1 MSQKVKD
8 VDEYL
13 AAVPD
18 DARATLEKLR
28 TAIKAAAPEAT
39 EVISYQV
46 PTFKYQGRPLVSFGV
61 AKNHCALYVMS
72 PGVMEAH
79 EEELKTYDTAKGTIR
94 FPVGQPLPNTL
105 VQKLVRARIEEHQA
119 ARHK

>member
-13 AAVPD
+13 AAVTD
-18 DARATLEKLR
+18 DARDTLEKLR

-61 AKNHCALYVMS
+61 AKNHCAFYVMS
-72 PGVMEAH
+72 PSVMEAH
-79 EEELKTYDTAKGTIR
+79 EDELKTYNTAKGTIR
-94 FPVGQPLPNTL
+94 FLVGQPLPDALVHTL
-105 VQKLVRARIEEHQA
+105 VQARIEENQA
-119 ARHK
+119 ARRT